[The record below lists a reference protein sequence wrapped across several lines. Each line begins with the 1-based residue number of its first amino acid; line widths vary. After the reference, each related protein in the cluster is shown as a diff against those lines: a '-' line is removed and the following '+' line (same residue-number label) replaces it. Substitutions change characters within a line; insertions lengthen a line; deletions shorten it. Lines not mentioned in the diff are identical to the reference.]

1 MTKVAAMHLMYS
13 DLYYGKV
20 EIRSD
25 YGEKIFSLQNNNGA
39 EIHEALISNVKAGD
53 IFSFGLR
60 INNCRDLV
68 GFANDEWG
76 PWIGQNG
83 TIDPYK
89 YQFKILQS
97 DHVLLSM
104 HITQENIPQEPDQ
117 VYFPPDYLGLEYSEK
132 PPGSSL
138 IAWLSLEKTDE
149 E

>member
-1 MTKVAAMHLMYS
+1 MPVTYNPNTPWPLPVLAIFMEVRECRGYH
-13 DLYYGKV
+13 
-20 EIRSD
+20 EI
-25 YGEKIFSLQNNNGA
+25 YK
-39 EIHEALISNVKAGD
+39 
-53 IFSFGLR
+53 
-60 INNCRDLV
+60 